1 MEVTM
6 QAGSTWHPLAAAGR
20 TMQNGARASTYGCL
34 SMVWHVVKIM
44 QQLDHTY
51 LISYV
56 FTVGYRQ
63 IISVK
68 RERNMAA
75 PFYKTFDST
84 Y

>member
-1 MEVTM
+1 
-6 QAGSTWHPLAAAGR
+6 
-20 TMQNGARASTYGCL
+20 
-34 SMVWHVVKIM
+34 MVWHVVVKIM
-44 QQLDHTY
+44 QLLDHMY
-51 LISYV
+51 LISDV